1 MNTMINQTAI
11 WSTRKMFQC
20 FLDHGANVSR
30 FSNEKFLVQNL
41 NIVTRSNLYRN
52 MMLLLNMN
60 HLT

>member
-11 WSTRKMFQC
+11 CSTRKMFQC
-20 FLDHGANVSR
+20 FLDHGANVNR
-30 FSNEKFLVQNL
+30 FSNKKFLVQ

-52 MMLLLNMN
+52 VMLLLNMN